1 MLHTFRLGL
10 HLAHLG
16 ANLALR
22 LSLLQHRLDFRRGL
36 RESFLLLVIQRA
48 DDAILFADPRGIL
61 EHVKHL
67 HEIHA
72 IAQLG
77 ELLHHG
83 ALEEELG
90 QVWED
95 LLQILLRHHLRSRV
109 HFEANGLESEIVKI
123 GVPQAS
129 ATKRI
134 KEYLA
139 LNPNATGK
147 EAAEAVGVTLCNLRR
162 IKSINGLTSRN
173 TIDELMKIVDD
184 KEVEIAKLKDIIRTL
199 IS

>member
-1 MLHTFRLGL
+1 MNN
-10 HLAHLG
+10 
-16 ANLALR
+16 NLSHALCLDR
-22 LSLLQHRLDFRRGL
+22 AKLDFTQQEFCNAFKEFTGKDVSQQTLARWETGAIPHYDTRVSL
-36 RESFLLLVIQRA
+36 FNFL
-48 DDAILFADPRGIL
+48 
-61 EHVKHL
+61 KH
-67 HEIHA
+67 I
-72 IAQLG
+72 
-77 ELLHHG
+77 
-83 ALEEELG
+83 
-90 QVWED
+90 
-95 LLQILLRHHLRSRV
+95 
-109 HFEANGLESEIVKI
+109 FETNGLESEIVKI

>member
-1 MLHTFRLGL
+1 MTQDEKSISKNWSLLLNIDRQALGL
-10 HLAHLG
+10 TQQQFCSSFSEFTKTVVQQQSLARWEQG
-16 ANLALR
+16 AIPHYDTQVNL
-22 LSLLQHRLDFRRGL
+22 FN
-36 RESFLLLVIQRA
+36 FL
-48 DDAILFADPRGIL
+48 
-61 EHVKHL
+61 KH
-67 HEIHA
+67 I
-72 IAQLG
+72 
-77 ELLHHG
+77 
-83 ALEEELG
+83 
-90 QVWED
+90 
-95 LLQILLRHHLRSRV
+95 
-109 HFEANGLESEIVKI
+109 FETNGLESEIVKL
-123 GVPQAS
+123 GMPQAS

-162 IKSINGLTSRN
+162 IKSINGLTNRN

>member
-1 MLHTFRLGL
+1 LF
-10 HLAHLG
+10 
-16 ANLALR
+16 N
-22 LSLLQHRLDFRRGL
+22 
-36 RESFLLLVIQRA
+36 FL
-48 DDAILFADPRGIL
+48 
-61 EHVKHL
+61 KH
-67 HEIHA
+67 I
-72 IAQLG
+72 
-77 ELLHHG
+77 
-83 ALEEELG
+83 
-90 QVWED
+90 
-95 LLQILLRHHLRSRV
+95 
-109 HFEANGLESEIVKI
+109 FEANGLESEIVKI

-162 IKSINGLTSRN
+162 IKSINGLTNRN